1 MLTSLFKIVLFLMI
15 VVAIAFGATYLMDGD
30 NTIIGDLMITL
41 GGVEYTLSAI
51 EAVIVLTL
59 LVVLIWVCLLY
70 TSPSPR
76 DLSTSRMPSS
86 A

>member
-15 VVAIAFGATYLMDGD
+15 VVAIPFGATYLMDGD

-59 LVVLIWVCLLY
+59 LVVLIWVGLTDCC
-70 TSPSPR
+70 T
-76 DLSTSRMPSS
+76 
-86 A
+86 